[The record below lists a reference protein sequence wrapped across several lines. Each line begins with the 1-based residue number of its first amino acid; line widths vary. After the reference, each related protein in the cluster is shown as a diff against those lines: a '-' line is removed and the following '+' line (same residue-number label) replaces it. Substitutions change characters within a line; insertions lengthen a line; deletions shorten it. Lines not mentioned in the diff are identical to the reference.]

1 MINSVQ
7 CYVIVVPVTTVL
19 FFHYVNHSVF
29 LMEYICMY
37 FICAYFIFERRDRAK
52 GSARKKRK
60 KKPDIVA
67 HILIPA
73 WEPEAGRV

>member
-1 MINSVQ
+1 MPLLTYQLI
-7 CYVIVVPVTTVL
+7 TV
-19 FFHYVNHSVF
+19 
-29 LMEYICMY
+29 
-37 FICAYFIFERRDRAK
+37 CAYFIFERRDRTK